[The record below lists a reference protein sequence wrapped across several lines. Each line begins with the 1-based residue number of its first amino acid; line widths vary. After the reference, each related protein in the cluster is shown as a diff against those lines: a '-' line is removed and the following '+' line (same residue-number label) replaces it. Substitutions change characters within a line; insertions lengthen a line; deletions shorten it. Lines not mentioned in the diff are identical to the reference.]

1 MGIRIITDSTSYLP
15 PDKIE
20 EFGIQVV
27 PLEIT
32 LGGISF
38 REGDMSN
45 QEYYSRLKSTND
57 FPTTSQPPVGDFV
70 EAFKKYG
77 PQETYICL
85 VISEL
90 LSGTFQSAETAA
102 SLLPDYDIT
111 VMDSRSTSMGLGFQV
126 LKAAEMARQGFNRDE
141 IIPELV
147 KIRTAIKLNFI
158 VDNLEYLVRGGR
170 LGKASGMLGNLLQV
184 KPILG
189 VIDGR
194 IEPLDKVRSKSRAV
208 KHIVQALQNK
218 VENGSVS
225 AVAVIHAD
233 HEAEALEL
241 KQQVGQF
248 FKGPI
253 LFSEVGP
260 TLGSHVG
267 PGALGL
273 IYY

>member
-1 MGIRIITDSTSYLP
+1 LGIRIITDSTSYLP

-90 LSGTFQSAETAA
+90 LSGTFHSAETAA

-170 LGKASGMLGNLLQV
+170 LGRASGMLGNLLQV

-208 KHIVQALQNK
+208 KHIVQALQNQ

-233 HEAEALEL
+233 HESEALEL
-241 KQQVGQF
+241 KQQVEQF
-248 FKGPI
+248 FMGPI

>member
-15 PDKIE
+15 PEKIE

-32 LGGISF
+32 FRGTTF
-38 REGDMSN
+38 REGQVSN
-45 QEYYSRLKSTND
+45 QEYYARLRSEND

-77 PQETYICL
+77 PGETYICL

-111 VMDSRSTSMGLGFQV
+111 VLDSRSTAMGLGFQV
-126 LKAAEMARQGFNRDE
+126 LKAAELARQGYNRDD

-147 KIRTAIKLNFI
+147 KVRTAVKILFI

-170 LGKASGMLGNLLQV
+170 LGKASGLLGNLLQV

-189 VIDGR
+189 VVDGR
-194 IEPLDKVRSKSRAV
+194 IELMEKVRSKGRAV
-208 KHIVQALQNK
+208 KHIIEILKKQAESGL
-218 VENGSVS
+218 VS
-225 AVAVIHAD
+225 AVSVIHAD
-233 HEAEALEL
+233 NDAEALEL
-241 KQQVGQF
+241 KKQVEEF
-248 FKGPI
+248 FTGPI
-253 LFSEVGP
+253 LLSEVGP
-260 TLGSHVG
+260 TIGSHVG